1 MIKKSLN
8 LVFSGEKFKTLLK
21 RYKVKRIAIFGS
33 YASGIARKK
42 SDVDFLVEFT
52 SEADLFDQIGLKQ
65 DLEALLNN
73 AVDVV
78 TPRALNPYIR
88 DKVLREAVYL

>member
-1 MIKKSLN
+1 MLTKGEIIRKIEENKGKIREFGVKKLI
-8 LVFSGEKFKTLLK
+8 L
-21 RYKVKRIAIFGS
+21 FGS
-33 YASGIARKK
+33 YARNESAKG

-65 DLEALLNN
+65 GLEVLLNN

-78 TPRALNPYIR
+78 TPRSLNPYIR